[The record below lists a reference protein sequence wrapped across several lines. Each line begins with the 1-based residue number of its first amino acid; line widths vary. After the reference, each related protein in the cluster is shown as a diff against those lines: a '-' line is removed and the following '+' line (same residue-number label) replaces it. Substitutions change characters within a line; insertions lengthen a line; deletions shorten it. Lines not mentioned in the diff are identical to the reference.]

1 MRAFFEALAARAN
14 IRGAETALVS
24 AAGTVSYAQL
34 IERVRGHAQW
44 ARPLPSR
51 VGLLFSKGPEQILA
65 DLALSFAGK
74 ELVPLPDFFSDAQL
88 RHIIHATQLSEI
100 VADPQNLERAARLGV
115 KVHTLATTALP
126 SHGPAEDA
134 GRIIFTSG
142 TTGNPKGVCLRG
154 AQLLASVAAL
164 AQASG
169 AASSDRYLSVLP
181 SALLLEQIAG
191 TYLPLS
197 VGAMICVG
205 TGGGAQ
211 QGDVGAALARAAEQT
226 KPTATVLVPE
236 LLGAWLRELQVSG
249 QRAPQ
254 SLRFVAV
261 GGAPV
266 SGTFADAAWGQGLPI
281 YEGYGLSECSSV
293 VALNTPEARRPGAVG
308 KPLPNVQLTIENG
321 EIVVNGPTLMDG
333 YIGETPRQGPWHT
346 GDLGR
351 FDEDGFLW
359 VSGRK
364 DNVIVTAAGRNINP
378 EWVEEQLTTDTRIK
392 RCVVV
397 EHERE
402 LVALVIPHNSSLCRD
417 APAMHDL
424 VKWAARELPEYA
436 KPRRYLPMSDLEF
449 RDLDL
454 LTANARPRRSE
465 AKKVVHERSRSF
477 LVQLA

>member
-1 MRAFFEALAARAN
+1 MRAFFELLAARAS
-14 IRGAETALVS
+14 IHGAETALVS

-44 ARPLPSR
+44 AVELPSR
-51 VGLLFSKGPEQILA
+51 VGLLFSKSSEQILA

-74 ELVPLPDFFSDAQL
+74 ELVPLPDFFSDGQL
-88 RHIIHATQLSEI
+88 SHIIQATQLSEI
-100 VADPQNLERAARLGV
+100 IADPQNLERAARLRI
-115 KVHTLATTALP
+115 KVHTLASAPLP
-126 SHGPAEDA
+126 SLVPAA
-134 GRIIFTSG
+134 YASRIIFTSG

-164 AQASG
+164 VQASG
-169 AASSDRYLSVLP
+169 AAASDRYLSVLP

-197 VGAMICVG
+197 VGAMICVS

-211 QGDVGAALARAAEQT
+211 QGDFGAALARAAEQT

-236 LLGAWLRELQVSG
+236 ILGAWLRELQVSG
-249 QRAPQ
+249 RRAPQ
-254 SLRFVAV
+254 SLRLVAV

-266 SGTFADAAWGQGLPI
+266 SRTFADAAWEQGLPI

-293 VALNTPEARRPGAVG
+293 VALNTPAARRPGTVG
-308 KPLPNVQLTIENG
+308 KPLPNVQLTLENG
-321 EIVVNGPTLMDG
+321 EIVVQGPTLMDG
-333 YIGETPRQGPWHT
+333 YIGETPRHGPWHT

-351 FDEDGFLW
+351 FDGDGFLW
-359 VSGRK
+359 VCGRK

-378 EWVEEQLTTDTRIK
+378 EWVEELLTTDSRIK

-402 LVALVIPHNSSLCRD
+402 LVALVIPYDSSLCRD

>member
-1 MRAFFEALAARAN
+1 MRAFFEALVARAN

-24 AAGTVSYAQL
+24 VAGTVSYAQL
-34 IERVRGHAQW
+34 IERVRGHAEW
-44 ARPLPSR
+44 ARRLPSR

-74 ELVPLPDFFSDAQL
+74 ELVPLPDFFSDAQI
-88 RHIIHATQLSEI
+88 RHIIHATHLSEV
-100 VADPQNLERAARLGV
+100 VADSQNHERAARLGV
-115 KVHTLATTALP
+115 KVHALATAALP
-126 SHGPAEDA
+126 NHGPADDA

-142 TTGNPKGVCLRG
+142 TTGKPKGVCLRG
-154 AQLLASVAAL
+154 AQVLASVAAL

-197 VGAMICVG
+197 VGAMICVS

-211 QGDVGAALARAAEQT
+211 QGDFGASLARAAEQT
-226 KPTATVLVPE
+226 KPTATVIVPE

-254 SLRFVAV
+254 SLRLVAV

-266 SGTFADAAWGQGLPI
+266 SRTFADAAWEQGLPI

-293 VALNTPEARRPGAVG
+293 VALNTPAARRPGTAG
-308 KPLPNVQLTIENG
+308 KPLPNVQLTLENG
-321 EIVVNGPTLMDG
+321 EIVVQGPTLMDG
-333 YIGETPRQGPWHT
+333 YIGETLRQGPWHT

-397 EHERE
+397 EHESE
-402 LVALVIPHNSSLCRD
+402 LVALVIPHDSTLCRD
-417 APAMHDL
+417 VQAMHDL
-424 VKWAARELPEYA
+424 VKWAARELPYYA

-449 RDLDL
+449 SDLDL
-454 LTANARPRRSE
+454 LTPNARPRRSE
-465 AKKVVHERSRSF
+465 AKKVVHERNGSF

>member
-1 MRAFFEALAARAN
+1 MHAFFEALAARAN
-14 IRGAETALVS
+14 IRGAETALLS

-74 ELVPLPDFFSDAQL
+74 ELVPLPDFFSDAQI

-100 VADPQNLERAARLGV
+100 VADPQNFERAARLGV
-115 KVHTLATTALP
+115 KVHTMATTALP
-126 SHGPAEDA
+126 SHGPADDA

-142 TTGNPKGVCLRG
+142 TTGKPKGVCLRG
-154 AQLLASVAAL
+154 AQVLANVAAL

-169 AASSDRYLSVLP
+169 AVSSDRYLSVLP

-197 VGAMICVG
+197 VGAMICVA
-205 TGGGAQ
+205 TSGGAAQ
-211 QGDVGAALARAAEQT
+211 WDVGAALARAAEQT

-236 LLGAWLRELQVSG
+236 LLGAWLRALQLSR
-249 QRAPQ
+249 QCAPQ
-254 SLRFVAV
+254 SLRFVAL

-266 SGTFADAAWGQGLPI
+266 SGALADAAWGQGLPI

-293 VALNTPEARRPGAVG
+293 VALNTPAARRPGTVG
-308 KPLPNVQLTIENG
+308 KPLPNVQLTIKNG

-333 YIGETPRQGPWHT
+333 YLGELPRQGPWHT

-402 LVALVIPHNSSLCRD
+402 LVALVIPYDSSLCRD

-424 VKWAARELPEYA
+424 VKWAARKLPEYA

-454 LTANARPRRSE
+454 LTANARPRRPE
-465 AKKVVHERSRSF
+465 TKRIVHERSKSF

>member
-1 MRAFFEALAARAN
+1 MYAFFESLVARAN

-44 ARPLPSR
+44 ARSLPSR
-51 VGLLFSKGPEQILA
+51 VGLLFSKGPGQILA

-74 ELVPLPDFFSDAQL
+74 ELVPLPDFFSDAQI
-88 RHIIHATQLSEI
+88 RHIIHATQLSEV
-100 VADPQNLERAARLGV
+100 VADSHSLERAARLGV
-115 KVHTLATTALP
+115 KVHTLAAAALP
-126 SHGPAEDA
+126 NHGPADDA

-164 AQASG
+164 ARASG
-169 AASSDRYLSVLP
+169 AVSSDRYLSVLP
-181 SALLLEQIAG
+181 GALLLEQIAG

-197 VGAMICVG
+197 VGAMICVSE
-205 TGGGAQ
+205 GGQ
-211 QGDVGAALARAAEQT
+211 QGEVGAALVRAAVQA
-226 KPTATVLVPE
+226 KPTATVIVPE

-266 SGTFADAAWGQGLPI
+266 SETFADAAWGQGLPI

-293 VALNTPEARRPGAVG
+293 VTLNTPGARRPGTVG
-308 KPLPNVQLTIENG
+308 KPLPNVHLTIANG

-333 YIGETPRQGPWHT
+333 YIGEKPRQGPWHT

-364 DNVIVTAAGRNINP
+364 DSVIVTAAGRNINP

-402 LVALVIPHNSSLCRD
+402 LVALVIPHDSSLCHD

-465 AKKVVHERSRSF
+465 TKRIVHERRKSF

>member
-1 MRAFFEALAARAN
+1 MHAFFEALAARAN

-24 AAGTVSYAQL
+24 AAGTVSYTQL

-44 ARPLPSR
+44 AQPLPSR

-74 ELVPLPDFFSDAQL
+74 ELVPLPDFFSDAQMS
-88 RHIIHATQLSEI
+88 HIIHATQLSEI
-100 VADPQNLERAARLGV
+100 VVDPQNLERAARLGV
-115 KVHTLATTALP
+115 KVHTLATAALP
-126 SHGPAEDA
+126 SHAPADDA

-142 TTGNPKGVCLRG
+142 TTGNPKGVSLRG

-169 AASSDRYLSVLP
+169 AVSSDRYLSVLP
-181 SALLLEQIAG
+181 GALLLEQIAG

-197 VGAMICVG
+197 VGAMICVNASG
-205 TGGGAQ
+205 AAQ
-211 QGDVGAALARAAEQT
+211 QGNVGAALARAAEQT
-226 KPTATVLVPE
+226 NPTATVLVPE

-293 VALNTPEARRPGAVG
+293 VALNTPGARRPGTVG
-308 KPLPNVQLTIENG
+308 KPLPDVQLTIENG
-321 EIVVNGPTLMDG
+321 EIVVNGPTLMVG

-359 VSGRK
+359 ISGRK

-402 LVALVIPHNSSLCRD
+402 LVALVIPHDSSLCHD

-436 KPRRYLPMSDLEF
+436 KPRRYLPMSYLEF

-465 AKKVVHERSRSF
+465 AKKVVHDRSRSF
-477 LVQLA
+477 LV

>member
-1 MRAFFEALAARAN
+1 MYAFFEALAGRAN

-74 ELVPLPDFFSDAQL
+74 ELVPLPDFFSDAQI
-88 RHIIHATQLSEI
+88 RHIIHATHLSEI

-115 KVHTLATTALP
+115 KVHTLATAVLP
-126 SHGPAEDA
+126 SHGPADDA

-142 TTGNPKGVCLRG
+142 TTGKPKGVCLRG

-164 AQASG
+164 AKASG
-169 AASSDRYLSVLP
+169 AVSSDRYLSVLP

-191 TYLPLS
+191 MYLPLS
-197 VGAMICVG
+197 VGAMICVS
-205 TGGGAQ
+205 GGGQ
-211 QGDVGAALARAAEQT
+211 QGEVGAALARAAVQA

-266 SGTFADAAWGQGLPI
+266 SRTFADAAWGQGLPI

-293 VALNTPEARRPGAVG
+293 VALNTPGARRPGAVG

-402 LVALVIPHNSSLCRD
+402 LVALVIPHDSSLCRD

-454 LTANARPRRSE
+454 LTATARPRRPE
-465 AKKVVHERSRSF
+465 TKRIVHERGKSF

>member
-1 MRAFFEALAARAN
+1 M
-14 IRGAETALVS
+14 
-24 AAGTVSYAQL
+24 
-34 IERVRGHAQW
+34 
-44 ARPLPSR
+44 
-51 VGLLFSKGPEQILA
+51 
-65 DLALSFAGK
+65 
-74 ELVPLPDFFSDAQL
+74 
-88 RHIIHATQLSEI
+88 
-100 VADPQNLERAARLGV
+100 
-115 KVHTLATTALP
+115 
-126 SHGPAEDA
+126 
-134 GRIIFTSG
+134 
-142 TTGNPKGVCLRG
+142 
-154 AQLLASVAAL
+154 LASVAAL

-169 AASSDRYLSVLP
+169 AVSSDRYLSVLP
-181 SALLLEQIAG
+181 GALLLEQIAG

-197 VGAMICVG
+197 VGAMICVS
-205 TGGGAQ
+205 GGGH
-211 QGDVGAALARAAEQT
+211 QGDVGAAIARAAVQE

-266 SGTFADAAWGQGLPI
+266 SGIFADAAWGQGLPI
-281 YEGYGLSECSSV
+281 YEGYGLSECCSV
-293 VALNTPEARRPGAVG
+293 VALNTPGARRTGAVG
-308 KPLPNVQLTIENG
+308 KPLPNVHLTIKNG

-333 YIGETPRQGPWHT
+333 YIGEAPRKGPWHT

-351 FDEDGFLW
+351 FDKDGFLW
-359 VSGRK
+359 ISGRK

-402 LVALVIPHNSSLCRD
+402 LVALVIPHDSSLCYD
-417 APAMHDL
+417 APAMNDL

-449 RDLDL
+449 RGLDL

-465 AKKVVHERSRSF
+465 TKKVVHERSKSF